1 MNSLLKP
8 IDFKKLVYPKLNN
21 MNYKLSTSNREQ
33 HYLNIEFKAKV
44 EGDIITV
51 QLPAWRPGRYD
62 SGNFAKNIQQFTV
75 ADQNGKKLEFD
86 KVTKDSWEVKTK
98 NTKEIIITYNY

>member
-44 EGDIITV
+44 EGDITTV
-51 QLPAWRPGRYD
+51 QLQLG
-62 SGNFAKNIQQFTV
+62 V
-75 ADQNGKKLEFD
+75 LEGMILEI
-86 KVTKDSWEVKTK
+86 SLKTF
-98 NTKEIIITYNY
+98 NNLR